1 MQVYFTSSKQFMA
14 LLPSRPKA
22 LEKSSGIIHLC
33 TANVW
38 LIREGMNE
46 AFPLSSP
53 ALHQVLK
60 Q

>member
-1 MQVYFTSSKQFMA
+1 MA